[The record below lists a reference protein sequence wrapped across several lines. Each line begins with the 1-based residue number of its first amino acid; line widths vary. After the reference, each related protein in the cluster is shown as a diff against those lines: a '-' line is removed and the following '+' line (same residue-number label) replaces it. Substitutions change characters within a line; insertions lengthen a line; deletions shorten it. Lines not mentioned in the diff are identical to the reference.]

1 MYSIVQS
8 SIYLIVNL
16 WKPFRIGILKDQMV
30 FPYHSI
36 LLNDLVSGHN
46 MLVCKM
52 HSENIQRFSGS
63 FFSALTFNSM
73 TSLVEHTDAQP
84 SK

>member
-1 MYSIVQS
+1 
-8 SIYLIVNL
+8 
-16 WKPFRIGILKDQMV
+16 MV

-73 TSLVEHTDAQP
+73 TSLVKQANWIMIAGEKLTCLDYKHVLGFTDCL
-84 SK
+84 